1 MNMVWRRVVHAALP
15 RRLDR
20 QVMLSVTLLLCLI
33 VPYFAVHEAQESAER
48 VVQSAT
54 LQAKALA
61 ENIATTSVAHI
72 ITYDFASSEQLL
84 LRTARF
90 PSVIETQVVDIEGR
104 IITDVITTSDGTPQL
119 RYELT
124 ELQPPASPIL
134 QTEKKGFLIIWEPV
148 VGASL
153 VGWVRLT
160 YSLAEAEAIAQ
171 EYLYDYMLDGVML
184 AVILMVSIL
193 LVMRRPLRM
202 LRESATFAVELKN
215 KRGGYIPIDSSAIEV
230 EQLGLALNE
239 AAAHLF
245 EQEVTISRALKALNT
260 QKLALDE
267 HTIVSITD
275 VDGYIT
281 YANQRFLDVTGFS
294 SGELL
299 GKKHNIISSGFHG
312 ERYFSELWKTIT
324 GGNVWHGE
332 MLNRS
337 KDGRE
342 LWVNTT
348 IVPFMDEFGDPY
360 EYVGIR
366 TDITGMK
373 KIEQELEEKAY
384 SLKQLS
390 ENLEVLVKRRTSE
403 LEAANVQL
411 QNLNKVKTDL
421 VSVVSHELR
430 TPLTSIKSFAGI
442 LRDDIES
449 IDIDT
454 QRHFLSIINE
464 ESDRLGRLINDLLDL
479 QKMDS
484 GKTIWK
490 DAPVNLVEILQKSVE
505 FFSSAYRDKH
515 LPLQLLVDQRECL
528 LYLDAD
534 RVRQLFDNLLS
545 NALKFTEQ
553 GAVTVSMLLM
563 DCEVK
568 VTVADTG
575 IGIPMEEIDRVFES
589 FHQVDSSDTRKTG
602 GSGLGLAIC
611 KEIVEHYQG
620 RIWVDSE
627 LGLGSCFNVALPL
640 NR

>member
-1 MNMVWRRVVHAALP
+1 
-15 RRLDR
+15 
-20 QVMLSVTLLLCLI
+20 MLFRS
-33 VPYFAVHEAQESAER
+33 
-48 VVQSAT
+48 
-54 LQAKALA
+54 
-61 ENIATTSVAHI
+61 
-72 ITYDFASSEQLL
+72 L

-90 PSVIETQVVDIEGR
+90 PSVIETQIVDIEGK
-104 IITDVITTSDGTPQL
+104 IITDVMTASDGTPQL

-124 ELQPPASPIL
+124 QLQPPANPVL
-134 QTEKKGFLIIWEPV
+134 QTERKGFLIVWEPV
-148 VGASL
+148 IGANL

-171 EYLYDYMLDGVML
+171 QYLYDYMLDGVIL
-184 AVILMVSIL
+184 AVMLMASIL

-202 LRESATFAVELKN
+202 LRESAEFAAELKN
-215 KRGGYIPIDSSAIEV
+215 KRGGYISVDSSAIEV

-239 AAAHLF
+239 AATHLF
-245 EQEVTISRALKALNT
+245 EQEVAIRRALKALNT

-275 VDGYIT
+275 VNGNIT
-281 YANQRFLDVTGFS
+281 YANQRFLDATGFS
-294 SGELL
+294 SQELL
-299 GKKHNIISSGFHG
+299 GKQHDIISSGFHSEQYFG
-312 ERYFSELWKTIT
+312 EMWKTIT
-324 GGNVWHGE
+324 AGNVWHGE

-337 KDGRE
+337 KEGRE

-366 TDITGMK
+366 TDITDMK
-373 KIEQELEEKAY
+373 KIEQELGEKAY

-390 ENLEVLVKRRTSE
+390 ENLEVLVKQRTAE

-411 QNLNKVKTDL
+411 QHLNKVKTDL

-442 LRDDIES
+442 LKEDVGN

-454 QRHFLSIINE
+454 QRHFLSIIND
-464 ESDRLGRLINDLLDL
+464 ESDRLERLINDLLDL

-484 GKTIWK
+484 GKTVWK
-490 DAPVNLVEILQKSVE
+490 DVSVNLVDVLKKSVE

-515 LPLQLLVDQRECL
+515 LSLQLLVEQDECL
-528 LYLDAD
+528 LYLDED
-534 RVRQLFDNLLS
+534 RARQLFDNLLS

-553 GAVTVSMLLM
+553 GVVTVAMSLS
-563 DCEVK
+563 DCEVNI
-568 VTVADTG
+568 TVADTG
-575 IGIPMEEIDRVFES
+575 IGIPADEIDRVFES
-589 FHQVDSSDTRKTG
+589 FHQVDSSDTRKTS
-602 GSGLGLAIC
+602 GSGLGLTIC

-627 LGLGSCFNVALPL
+627 LGVGSSFNVALPL
-640 NR
+640 RK

>member
-1 MNMVWRRVVHAALP
+1 MSMVWRRLVYAMLP

-33 VPYFAVHEAQESAER
+33 VPYFALHEAQKSAER
-48 VVQSAT
+48 VVSSAT

-72 ITYDFASSEQLL
+72 ITLDFASSDQLL

-90 PSVIETQVVDIEGR
+90 PSVIETQVVDIEGK
-104 IITDVITTSDGTPQL
+104 IITDVMTASDGTPQL

-124 ELQPPASPIL
+124 QLQPPANPVL
-134 QTEKKGFLIIWEPV
+134 QTERKGFLIIWEPV
-148 VGASL
+148 IGANL

-171 EYLYDYMLDGVML
+171 QYLYDYMLDGVIL
-184 AVILMVSIL
+184 AVMLMASIL

-202 LRESATFAVELKN
+202 LRESAKFAAELKN
-215 KRGGYIPIDSSAIEV
+215 KRGGYIPVDSSAIEV

-239 AAAHLF
+239 AATHLF
-245 EQEVTISRALKALNT
+245 EQEVAIRRALKALNT

-275 VDGYIT
+275 VNGNIT
-281 YANQRFLDVTGFS
+281 YANQRFLDATGFS
-294 SGELL
+294 SQELL
-299 GKKHNIISSGFHG
+299 GKQHNIISSGFHSEQYFG
-312 ERYFSELWKTIT
+312 EMWKTIT
-324 GGNVWHGE
+324 AGNVWHGE

-337 KDGRE
+337 KEGRE

-366 TDITGMK
+366 TDITDMK
-373 KIEQELEEKAY
+373 KIEQELGEKAY

-390 ENLEVLVKRRTSE
+390 ENLEVLVKKRTAE

-411 QNLNKVKTDL
+411 QHLNKVKTDL

-442 LRDDIES
+442 LKEDAGN

-454 QRHFLSIINE
+454 QRHFLSIIND

-484 GKTIWK
+484 GKTVWK
-490 DAPVNLVEILQKSVE
+490 DVSVNLVDVLKKSVE

-515 LPLQLLVDQRECL
+515 LSLQLLVEQDECL
-528 LYLDAD
+528 LCLDED

-553 GAVTVSMLLM
+553 GAVTVAMSLS
-563 DCEVK
+563 DCEVNIT
-568 VTVADTG
+568 VTDAG
-575 IGIPMEEIDRVFES
+575 IGIPEDEIDRVFES
-589 FHQVDSSDTRKTG
+589 FHQVDSSDTRKAG
-602 GSGLGLAIC
+602 GSGLGLTIC

-627 LGLGSCFNVALPL
+627 LGVGSSFNVALPL
-640 NR
+640 RK